1 MVQDLDSNAVR
12 QSDIQFTLFSP
23 HGLVT
28 HVFGI
33 DLVCLVGSYVKVESM
48 FYISCRPLAEVY
60 TILFLMAHRDQCLA
74 TRLQG
79 PSCLLRIYELM

>member
-12 QSDIQFTLFSP
+12 QSDIQFTSFSP

-48 FYISCRPLAEVY
+48 FYISYRPLVEVY
-60 TILFLMAHRDQCLA
+60 TILFLMAHA
-74 TRLQG
+74 WLQDYKV
-79 PSCLLRIYELM
+79 PLVF